1 MFLFAL
7 AALALGVGTPL
18 VTAWMM
24 GRRPFDGWLGHLQVL
39 ETLLTVVAFFLAAGW
54 YFVERPSN
62 PKVKVEQTATGA
74 PLGDGRV
81 LVVVELALTNVGETA
96 VEFRQAP
103 LTLFVQQVTPLPH
116 AVDQEAQP
124 PPGAAPAI
132 ATLHPADNWSLL
144 AALPDPAQPAKGGAP
159 GGFAPIDSF
168 LEAQETENLYYR
180 VILPCKPGL
189 RIYLTS
195 RFSKPQSLLE
205 RWQGRRLSWIKQ
217 TYLDLSTQC
226 AAKEQG
232 K

>member
-7 AALALGVGTPL
+7 AALALGVGIPL
-18 VTAWMM
+18 LTALLM
-24 GRRPFDGWLGHLQVL
+24 GRRPLDGWLGHLQVL

-62 PKVKVEQTATGA
+62 PKVKMEQTATGA

-81 LVVVELALTNVGETA
+81 LVVVELALTNVSETA
-96 VEFRQAP
+96 VEFKQAP

-116 AVDQEAQP
+116 AVDLEAQ
-124 PPGAAPAI
+124 APAGSVPGL
-132 ATLHPADNWSLL
+132 ATLHPGDNWSLL
-144 AALPDPAQPAKGGAP
+144 AALPDPAHPAKGGAP

-168 LEAQETENLYYR
+168 LESQETENLYYR

-195 RFSKPQSLLE
+195 RFSKPQGMLE
-205 RWQGRRLSWIKQ
+205 RMQGRELSWIKQ

-226 AAKEQG
+226 AAKETG